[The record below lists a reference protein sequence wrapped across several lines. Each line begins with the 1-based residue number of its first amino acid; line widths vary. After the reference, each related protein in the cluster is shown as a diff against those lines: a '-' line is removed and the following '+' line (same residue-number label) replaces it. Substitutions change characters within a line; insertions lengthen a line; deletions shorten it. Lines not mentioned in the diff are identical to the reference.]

1 MSTTRNIL
9 LLPQAAITTIA
20 LCLVSIWPSPP
31 VAIACVAATAAV
43 WAFALRAARGANSST
58 QTEMFDTE
66 IDEQSQLRHLYGK
79 SADTIRATVGT
90 IRDNAEQVRGITAD
104 AVYTLSQSFHGLD
117 SESQRQTALMG
128 QVIGALTAG
137 LGRDL
142 EFDEEPEAALTISA
156 LVESTSELM
165 RHFVSMCVTS
175 SKHNM
180 DSVSL
185 IDEMTVKLD
194 QIFGLLANVRGIA
207 EQTNLLALNAAIEAA
222 RAGEAGRGFAVV
234 ADEVRNLSHNSNRFN
249 DLIRV
254 QVEEARDSIDRARAS
269 VGAAASLDVSV
280 LLKSKR
286 RVDLMMS
293 RLQIFEQFLHDRLN
307 EATDLARSI
316 ARRTADAVRSLQ
328 FEDIVRQISEHST
341 TTALKLDHF
350 VVESGAIMT
359 RYQASDYES
368 AAEQLGTAAENLK
381 NALPRK
387 PAVQQDMSGGDVE
400 LF

>member
-1 MSTTRNIL
+1 
-9 LLPQAAITTIA
+9 
-20 LCLVSIWPSPP
+20 
-31 VAIACVAATAAV
+31 
-43 WAFALRAARGANSST
+43 
-58 QTEMFDTE
+58 
-66 IDEQSQLRHLYGK
+66 
-79 SADTIRATVGT
+79 
-90 IRDNAEQVRGITAD
+90 
-104 AVYTLSQSFHGLD
+104 
-117 SESQRQTALMG
+117 
-128 QVIGALTAG
+128 
-137 LGRDL
+137 
-142 EFDEEPEAALTISA
+142 
-156 LVESTSELM
+156 
-165 RHFVSMCVTS
+165 
-175 SKHNM
+175 M

-185 IDEMTVKLD
+185 IDEMTAKLD
-194 QIFGLLANVRGIA
+194 HIFALLANVRGIA

-293 RLQIFEQFLHDRLN
+293 RLQVFEQFLHDRLH

-350 VVESGAIMT
+350 VVQSGAIMT
-359 RYQASDYES
+359 RYQANDYES
-368 AAEQLGTAAENLK
+368 AAEQLGAAADNLK